1 MDDAFF
7 AQLLADLEHDEVPT
21 GPDATSEEQLWA
33 AHLPP
38 SAPADFSAEDRALR
52 ALLVSFYKS
61 RNPEN
66 LSSVNAIVSSYSGDS
81 CELWAQLGVKYQ
93 VPPVEAV
100 HLLSKTLYPSEVSQ
114 SASAVAAATEAELTA
129 LVEREG
135 VDGIRSF
142 LTSRPEPTRELRA
155 LCWKLLLGYL
165 PIASPAE
172 WRRVQQGRRDAFARR
187 WKDSLRMEGQDI
199 FLLSADHLKERL
211 EALKDEVEQT
221 VRHFQHKVQQG
232 SLLSIM
238 ALYLVS
244 SDGNLPLV
252 QGMTHMAAVLLY
264 VFTAAA
270 APSEIAGAEA
280 DAFWCFAAL
289 LAEIKTRISD
299 VQHSTASVHGLVG
312 TSDSLLC
319 KYDSELAQHF
329 EALGFEPGVVCL
341 RWFMLLLAKDAELLE
356 LLIYWDAFLAD
367 LKRFEL
373 AGYLCL
379 AFLLHHRDALLES
392 SSLLDLAELLQ
403 QLPSRDL
410 DKPAENSVNSVN
422 GSSVL
427 RVAVAFRRFEE
438 RSAKG
443 TMPPFP
449 QRSGVEVVQGVAGAF
464 FSGIFSNF

>member
-1 MDDAFF
+1 MLNRNVFQPLFLLAAFMIGPQVQAFF
-7 AQLLADLEHDEVPT
+7 AQLLADLEHDEVPQT
-21 GPDATSEEQLWA
+21 GPLDAPSEDLWA
-33 AHLPP
+33 GQLPP
-38 SAPADFSAEDRALR
+38 SAPPDFSAEDRALR

-66 LSSVNAIVSSYSGDS
+66 LASVNAIVSSYSGDS

-93 VPPVEAV
+93 LPPVEAV
-100 HLLSKTLYPSEVSQ
+100 NLLAKTLYPSEVSQ
-114 SASAVAAATEAELTA
+114 SASTAGSSAATEAELTT

-135 VDGIRSF
+135 VDAIRTF

-165 PIASPAE
+165 PMATPAE
-172 WRRVQQGRRDAFARR
+172 WRRVQQGRREAYGRR
-187 WKDSLRMEGQDI
+187 WKDSLRLEGQDV

-270 APSEIAGAEA
+270 APGEIAGAEA
-280 DAFWCFAAL
+280 EAFWCFAAL

-299 VQHSTASVHGLVG
+299 VQHSTALVHGLVG

-319 KYDSELAQHF
+319 KYDTELAQHF

-341 RWFMLLLAKDAELLE
+341 RWFMLLLAKDAELME
-356 LLIYWDAFLAD
+356 LLTYWDAFLAD

-373 AGYLCL
+373 AG
-379 AFLLHHRDALLES
+379 DLE
-392 SSLLDLAELLQ
+392 
-403 QLPSRDL
+403 
-410 DKPAENSVNSVN
+410 N
-422 GSSVL
+422 G
-427 RVAVAFRRFEE
+427 
-438 RSAKG
+438 G
-443 TMPPFP
+443 W
-449 QRSGVEVVQGVAGAF
+449 GG
-464 FSGIFSNF
+464 